1 MRLKFRLLLAG
12 TSISL
17 FVTPTMAQQPAAD
30 DSSSEIIVIGR
41 GETRQVQEVGQ
52 ADIAPLA
59 AGTTA
64 LKALEK
70 LPSVNFQSAD
80 AFGAY
85 EWSQRIT
92 VRGFDQSRLGF
103 TLDGVPLGNQ
113 NYGNVNG
120 LHTNRAI
127 SPENVGTIRLTQGAG
142 SVGTQ
147 ATNNLGGTIELASR
161 DPSSEFGVDANA
173 TYGSD
178 ETIRG
183 FARVDTGGE
192 TFRGF
197 LSYGYLTTDKW
208 KGSGRQYQNVVNAKA
223 VADLGGAKLAGY
235 LSFSDRREQDYQDLS
250 LDIIRRLGANVDN
263 IANDYATAVGI
274 ADIGANRGDTGA
286 TPLNPA
292 AGTVYPAPYS
302 TVDDV
307 YFDASGL
314 RKDWIGYVGVD
325 VPLDEK
331 GSIKLKG
338 YFHNN
343 DGQGTWF
350 TPYVPSPTGVPIS
363 VRTTEYTIRRKG
375 VFGSYSNDLGFGQLT
390 FGGWYERNDFTQAR
404 RFYALT
410 SRTVPGRSALQFQ
423 RDPFA
428 TQWLFDYTTDIFQ
441 YHVSDKIKLGDL
453 TVDLGWKGFS
463 VKNTAIPVVQAGRAA
478 GSITA
483 EDWFLPSIGIN
494 YMIGDAELY
503 ASFSQSKSAFVSAF
517 TAGPFSTTQVG
528 FDAIRTRLKP
538 ESSDTYEVG
547 ARFKSGGFNGSVG
560 AYLVNFSDRLLAVST
575 GPGIVGSPSAIQN
588 VGDVRSAGLEFTG
601 NYRFGGGFSVFA
613 SYSYNDAT
621 YRNDVRDG
629 AGVLVAAIRGKTIVD
644 TPKHLVKVD
653 ASYDS
658 DSFFGRVG
666 VNYMSKRFFTYTNS
680 LGGTAIAPTDNLG
693 FVEGRALVD
702 ATLGYRFRLG
712 FVRKAEL
719 QLNVTNL
726 FDKDYISTIGTNG
739 FGNVGDNQTLLNG
752 APRQIFA
759 TLKVG
764 L

>member
-1 MRLKFRLLLAG
+1 MRSIFRLALVGSSSLAFA
-12 TSISL
+12 SQVL
-17 FVTPTMAQQPAAD
+17 AQTPAAEAE
-30 DSSSEIIVIGR
+30 SAEIIVIGR
-41 GETRQVQEVGQ
+41 GETRQVQEISQ
-52 ADIAPLA
+52 ADIAPLV

-64 LKALEK
+64 LKALDK

-127 SPENVGTIRLTQGAG
+127 SPENVGTTRLTQGAG
-142 SVGTQ
+142 SLGTQ
-147 ATNNLGGTIELASR
+147 ATNNLGGTIELISR
-161 DPSSEFGVDANA
+161 EPGTEFGFDGNA

-178 ETIRG
+178 TTIRG

-192 TFRGF
+192 TARGF

-208 KGSGRQYQNVVNAKA
+208 KGFGAQRQHVANAKA
-223 VADLGGAKLAGY
+223 VVDVGEVKLTGY
-235 LSFSDRREQDYQDLS
+235 FSFSDRREQDYQDLS
-250 LDIIRRLGANVDN
+250 LDIIKRLGPNVDN
-263 IANDYATAVGI
+263 ITNNYALAVLI
-274 ADIGANRGDTGA
+274 ADVGANSGYTGA
-286 TPLNPA
+286 PKLNPG
-292 AGTVYPAPYS
+292 AGVVTPAPYLNA
-302 TVDDV
+302 DDV

-314 RKDWIGYVGVD
+314 RKDYLGYVGIELPQGD
-325 VPLDEK
+325 G
-331 GSIKLKG
+331 GSLAVKG

-375 VFGSYSNDLGFGQLT
+375 VFGSYSNDFGFGQLT
-390 FGGWYERNDFTQAR
+390 FGGWYERNDFRQAR

-428 TQWLFDYTTDIFQ
+428 TQWDFNYTTDIFQ
-441 YHVSDKIKLGDL
+441 YHVQDKIEFGAL
-453 TVDLGWKGFS
+453 TVDFGWKGFS
-463 VKNTAIPVVQAGRAA
+463 VKNTASPIIQAGRAA

-483 EDWFLPSIGIN
+483 EDWFLPSVGLN
-494 YMIGDAELY
+494 YKLGEGAELY
-503 ASFSQSKSAFVSAF
+503 ASFSQSKAAYVSAF
-517 TAGPFSTTQVG
+517 TAGPFSTTQAG
-528 FDAIRTRLKP
+528 FDAIRSTLKP
-538 ESSDTYEVG
+538 EASDTYEIG
-547 ARFKSGGFNGSVG
+547 ARFKRGGFNGSVG
-560 AYLVNFSDRLLAVST
+560 GYLVNFRNRLLGVSS
-575 GPGIVGSPSAIQN
+575 GPGIVGSPVVLQN
-588 VGDVRSAGLEFTG
+588 VGGVRSAGLELAG
-601 NYRFGGGFSVFA
+601 NYRFGGGLNLFA

-621 YRNDVRDG
+621 YRNNVLGPTG
-629 AGVLVAAIRGKTIVD
+629 AIVAAIEGKTITD
-644 TPKHLVKVD
+644 APRHLLKLD
-653 ASYDS
+653 ASFDVS
-658 DSFFGRVG
+658 NVFGRVG
-666 VNYMSKRFFTYTNS
+666 VNYMSKRFFTYTND
-680 LGGTAIAPTDNLG
+680 LNVAGDGRG

-702 ATLGYRFRLG
+702 ASIGYRLDLG
-712 FVRKAEL
+712 ILRKVEI

-726 FDKDYISTIGTNG
+726 FEKDYISTIGTNG
-739 FGNVGDNQTLLNG
+739 FGNFGDNQTLLNG
-752 APRQIFA
+752 APRQVFA